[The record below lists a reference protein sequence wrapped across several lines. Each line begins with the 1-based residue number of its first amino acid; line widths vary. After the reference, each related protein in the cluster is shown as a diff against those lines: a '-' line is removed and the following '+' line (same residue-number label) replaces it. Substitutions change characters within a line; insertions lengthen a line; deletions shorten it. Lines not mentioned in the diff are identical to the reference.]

1 MCVTA
6 VTLGYLGQVCPEAAA
21 WRHCAC
27 LVCVRWLLPTTA
39 ASPGTGPLK
48 TPCHQA
54 LSGPGPPLAALVQHS
69 QRRPAAR
76 AVSGKSV
83 KTLLARIQ
91 TGSLP
96 MSGSRALRRS
106 RRW

>member
-39 ASPGTGPLK
+39 SQPRHRPAEDPLSPGTIWP
-48 TPCHQA
+48 
-54 LSGPGPPLAALVQHS
+54 
-69 QRRPAAR
+69 R
-76 AVSGKSV
+76 A
-83 KTLLARIQ
+83 T
-91 TGSLP
+91 TGSAGPALTTSSCGAGGIGKIGKDP
-96 MSGSRALRRS
+96 SRPDPDR
-106 RRW
+106 